1 MVDVVREPHRDAALR
16 CTGEGVDDGLSERAG
31 QPEVVERDVERLL
44 RAAEELDEGVRNLV
58 GGLAPVGER
67 PDLDQV
73 FARSDALYARFFSWY
88 SASASGEST
97 SPRVGCVGAT
107 SAAAATP

>member
-1 MVDVVREPHRDAALR
+1 MVDVVREPHCDAALR
-16 CTGEGVDDGLSERAG
+16 RADEGVADCVADRAG
-31 QPEVVERDVERLL
+31 EPEVVQRDVERLL
-44 RAAEELDEGVRNLV
+44 RAVEEVDDDARDLV
-58 GGLAPVGER
+58 GGLAAVGER

-73 FARSDALYARFFSWY
+73 FARSEALYARFFSWY

-97 SPRVGCVGAT
+97 SPSVGCVGAT